1 MGGEEVTSAQVGRLD
16 SNRIAH
22 SRTRGRAAAG
32 GYAACMAKKSKPK
45 FKPRPWTARDDEKLA
60 AVVRENRD
68 SGIVKL
74 YTPHNY
80 PVPLRKVDYAGRLKR
95 YAEENFRTYE
105 AVRKRASRLGLR
117 SYPTAWSWQELNFYA
132 DPIRVPDNDVAS
144 ALPSKGETPRPF
156 PTWRNKNDWR
166 KRRPKRW

>member
-1 MGGEEVTSAQVGRLD
+1 
-16 SNRIAH
+16 
-22 SRTRGRAAAG
+22 
-32 GYAACMAKKSKPK
+32 MAKKSKPK

-68 SGIVKL
+68 SGIVKF

-117 SYPTAWSWQELNFYA
+117 SYPTAWSWQEQNFYA
-132 DPIRVPDNDVAS
+132 DPIPCSRQRCGLGVAVQRGEPQAFPDVAEQERLAEAQAE
-144 ALPSKGETPRPF
+144 ALVAPRPGCHKYAALA
-156 PTWRNKNDWR
+156 PAVTSTGTSRSIEGLMY
-166 KRRPKRW
+166 PCL

>member
-1 MGGEEVTSAQVGRLD
+1 
-16 SNRIAH
+16 
-22 SRTRGRAAAG
+22 
-32 GYAACMAKKSKPK
+32 MAKKSKPK

-156 PTWRNKNDWR
+156 PTEQERLAEAQAEALVAP
-166 KRRPKRW
+166 RPGCHKYAALAPAVTSTGTSRGIEGLMYPCL